1 MSVYEYCG
9 HSHPPSNIS
18 SLLLR
23 DNVALYFPISLR
35 LYVAVIHLSHGI
47 NNMWHSWEEVLSA
60 RVSLTSFPPTP
71 LCYSEELLA
80 PRAWIQ
86 SKDDAQQSSQWALAS
101 I

>member
-1 MSVYEYCG
+1 M
-9 HSHPPSNIS
+9 
-18 SLLLR
+18 LLR

-35 LYVAVIHLSHGI
+35 LYVAVIHLSQGSVSI

-60 RVSLTSFPPTP
+60 RVSLTSFPLSP
-71 LCYSEELLA
+71 LCYSEELLP

-86 SKDDAQQSSQWALAS
+86 SKDDAQQSSQWALAN